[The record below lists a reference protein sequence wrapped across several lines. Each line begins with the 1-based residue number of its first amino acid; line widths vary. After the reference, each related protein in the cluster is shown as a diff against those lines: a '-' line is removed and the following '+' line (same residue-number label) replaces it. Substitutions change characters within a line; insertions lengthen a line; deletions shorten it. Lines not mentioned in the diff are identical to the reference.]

1 MSTIETYNADS
12 SAMGRIK
19 VWEWTLGY
27 VGDHP
32 LGGGFDAYL
41 HNRILGVSTEGVTQY
56 LPEGQLGGKAF
67 HSIYFEVLGE
77 QGIPGFAMYFMMV
90 GLALFKLIRLKRTW
104 RDDPGMGWVSGLAN
118 AMLTSIVVILAG
130 GSFVG
135 IAYQPYMFYML
146 SLTVALDQYAVR
158 VMRDQLKQKG
168 RVLP

>member
-1 MSTIETYNADS
+1 
-12 SAMGRIK
+12 
-19 VWEWTLGY
+19 
-27 VGDHP
+27 
-32 LGGGFDAYL
+32 
-41 HNRILGVSTEGVTQY
+41 
-56 LPEGQLGGKAF
+56 
-67 HSIYFEVLGE
+67 
-77 QGIPGFAMYFMMV
+77 
-90 GLALFKLIRLKRTW
+90 
-104 RDDPGMGWVSGLAN
+104 VSGLAN